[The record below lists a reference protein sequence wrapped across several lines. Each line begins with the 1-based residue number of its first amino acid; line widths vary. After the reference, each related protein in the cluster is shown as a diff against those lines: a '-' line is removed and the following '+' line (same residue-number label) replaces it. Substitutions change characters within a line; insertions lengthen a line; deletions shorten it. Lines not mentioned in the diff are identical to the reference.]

1 MIIARKKIAAK
12 SSNNSSFNHYIDIAN
27 LISSNNLIKQDKGF
41 VLAISQAFSPYTCRN
56 AKDDIIQCGT
66 HK

>member
-1 MIIARKKIAAK
+1 MNIT
-12 SSNNSSFNHYIDIAN
+12 HYIDIAN
-27 LISSNNLIKQDKGF
+27 VISSNNLIKQDKGF